1 MMITSI
7 RIHNYRSIHD
17 LEMHCESLVVMLGPN
32 NHGKS
37 NILSALDFF
46 LSTSAKPSEEVFF
59 AYRGDDNELWVELT
73 FHELTEQELTT
84 FKRYLRSDNSICVRK
99 TAKFTEG
106 GKVETFYNGYVEEPE
121 EWWLQSAAVD
131 HLTKREE
138 VNDTPLRDFVPEKGR
153 LTKSLIQEAQQRY
166 IDEHRGELTFSE
178 AIETGSFLGQ
188 KNVGGG
194 VLPDIYLIPA
204 VRDLSDETKIKA
216 GTVFGKLLNRAV
228 QEMAARDPRF
238 KEVREKIKE
247 LIKAFN
253 ASDESGARPEQ
264 LIALE
269 KNLETELKH
278 WGVSVDIEVQP
289 PAIEKV
295 FELGTNLHL
304 DDGLRTLAEQK
315 GHGLQR
321 AVIFALIRAWAVAL
335 RSAPDSESTTV
346 PRASSES
353 VIFAIEEPELFLHPH
368 AQRRLAEALQDMS
381 STPQHQ
387 VFVCTHSTHFVD
399 LDRYRNIAVVTKA
412 SPREGTSVR
421 QCMDDLFS
429 EETHAD
435 RKRRFHMSR
444 WVNPDRGEM
453 FFARKVAFVEG
464 ETESTI
470 LPFLAQKIGCF
481 DADVSVIDCGS
492 KHNLPL
498 YITIANAFRLSY
510 VVVHDQDP
518 LPDPPP
524 TDWNEDKLRNK
535 RRTFELNEEI
545 RNSIDNAIGSV
556 EMFSPHF
563 EGVAEVSK
571 NQGEKKGKALAALDH
586 FEDKAIDQIPD
597 RLKAVVE
604 AVYGS

>member
-1 MMITSI
+1 
-7 RIHNYRSIHD
+7 
-17 LEMHCESLVVMLGPN
+17 MHCESLVVMLGPN

-37 NILSALDFF
+37 NILSALDFI
-46 LSTSAKPSEEVFF
+46 LSTSAKPSEEDFF

-73 FHELTEQELTT
+73 FHELTGQERTT
-84 FKRYLRSDNSICVRK
+84 FKRYLRLDDSICVRK
-99 TAKFTEG
+99 IAKLTEG

-121 EWWLQSAAVD
+121 EWWLQSDAVD

-138 VNDTPLRDFVPEKGR
+138 VKDTPLGDLVPEKGR
-153 LTKSLIQEAQQRY
+153 LTKSLIQEAQQKY
-166 IDEHRGELTFSE
+166 IDEHRGELTFNE
-178 AIETGSFLGQ
+178 ALETGPFLGQ

-194 VLPDIYLIPA
+194 VLPDLYLIPA

-216 GTVFGKLLNRAV
+216 GTVFGRLLNRAI
-228 QEMAARDPRF
+228 QEMAMRDPRF
-238 KEVREKIKE
+238 KDVREKIEE

-253 ASDESGARPEQ
+253 ASGEDSTRSEQ
-264 LIALE
+264 LVALE
-269 KNLETELKH
+269 RNIERELKQ

-321 AVIFALIRAWAVAL
+321 AVIFALIRAWAMAL

-353 VIFAIEEPELFLHPH
+353 VIFAMEEPELFLHPH
-368 AQRRLAEALQDMS
+368 AQRRLAEVLQEMS

-412 SPREGTSVR
+412 STREGTSVR

-435 RKRRFHMSR
+435 RKKRFHMSR
-444 WVNPDRGEM
+444 WINPDRGEM
-453 FFARKVAFVEG
+453 FFARKVVFVEG
-464 ETESTI
+464 ETENTI
-470 LPFLAQKIGCF
+470 LPFLAQKIACF

-498 YITIANAFRLSY
+498 YIAIANAFRLSY
-510 VVVHDQDP
+510 VVVHDEDP
-518 LPDPPP
+518 VPDPTPVG
-524 TDWNEDKLRNK
+524 WNENKIRSK
-535 RRTFELNEEI
+535 RRTFQLNEEI
-545 RNSIDNAIGSV
+545 INIIDASIGSV

-586 FEDKAIDQIPD
+586 FEDKAIDEIPD

-604 AVYGS
+604 SVYGSETEQVDE